1 MAAKQKPAIIPKNKS
16 DPTGLSSL
24 ERKAMADFARRLK
37 KVQKAYTEALDRFPA
52 SPVVN
57 RRYEYQ
63 LDPLLLNIVL
73 NDANVLVDAVLL
85 DGGQNNL
92 WFSEDY
98 VEPAAI
104 RGTNQAYVNLSQQSV
119 TYAAS
124 RESLQAILLSTP
136 YQRRMA
142 LTYARVFE
150 EMKGFTAKTK
160 QQMARVLTDG
170 IGRGL
175 NPREVARNLRDQV
188 GIETR
193 RANRIAQTEIPGALR
208 RARWEEAEDAQ
219 SLGLKTMLVHI
230 SALLPTTRRTHAVR
244 HSHLYT
250 LEEVRDWYSINGNSI
265 NCHCSQVETLVDD
278 KGKPLAPSIIE
289 KLKEERKKMAERG
302 YPWAEE

>member
-1 MAAKQKPAIIPKNKS
+1 MSARPKPAIIPKNKS
-16 DPTGLSSL
+16 DPTGLNAL

-37 KVQKAYTEALDRFPA
+37 KVQKAYTDALYRFPA

-63 LDPLLLNIVL
+63 LDPLMLNIIL
-73 NDANVLVDAVLL
+73 TDASVLVDAVLL
-85 DGGQNNL
+85 DGGQNYL

-104 RGTNQAYVNLSQQSV
+104 RGTNQAYVNLSQQSA
-119 TYAAS
+119 TYAAR

-136 YQRRMA
+136 YQHRMA

-160 QQMARVLTDG
+160 QEMARVLTDG

-175 NPREVARNLRDQV
+175 NPKEVARNLRDQV

-230 SALLPTTRRTHAVR
+230 SALLPTTRRTHAAR

-250 LEEVRDWYSINGNSI
+250 IEEIRDWYTVNGNSI

>member
-1 MAAKQKPAIIPKNKS
+1 MAAKQKPAIIPKNKG

-24 ERKAMADFARRLK
+24 ERKAMVDFARRLK

-63 LDPLLLNIVL
+63 LDPLMLNLIL
-73 NDANVLVDAVLL
+73 NDASVLVDAVLL
-85 DGGQNNL
+85 EGGQNYL

-104 RGTNQAYVNLSQQSV
+104 RGTNQAYVNLSQQSA

-150 EMKGFTAKTK
+150 EMKGFTAKAK

-175 NPREVARNLRDQV
+175 NPREVSRNLRDQI

-230 SALLPTTRRTHAVR
+230 SALLPTTRRTHAAR

-250 LEEVRDWYSINGNSI
+250 VEEVRDWYSINGNSI

-289 KLKEERKKMAERG
+289 KLKEERKQMAERG

>member
-1 MAAKQKPAIIPKNKS
+1 MSAKQKPAIIPKNKS
-16 DPTGLSSL
+16 DPTGLNTL

-63 LDPLLLNIVL
+63 LDPLMLNLIL
-73 NDANVLVDAVLL
+73 NDASVLVDAVLL
-85 DGGQNNL
+85 EGGQNHL

-104 RGTNQAYVNLSQQSV
+104 RGTNQAYVNISQQSA

-124 RESLQAILLSTP
+124 RESLQSILLSTP

-160 QQMARVLTDG
+160 QEMARVLTDG
-170 IGRGL
+170 VGRGL
-175 NPREVARNLRDQV
+175 NPREVARNLRDQI

-230 SALLPTTRRTHAVR
+230 SALLPTTRRTHAAR

-250 LEEVRDWYSINGNSI
+250 VEEVRDWYSINGNSI